1 MFAGMISLMLGA
13 AFVATLLIQIE
24 ERTWHKLS
32 PVETLVM
39 AAPLLVLYI
48 WWQSRVVP
56 LFCRFRLAS
65 SSEVLNFPI
74 SLAESQ
80 KQ

>member
-1 MFAGMISLMLGA
+1 MMLGGVL
-13 AFVATLLIQIE
+13 VATMLIQIE

-32 PVETLVM
+32 PVVTLVM
-39 AAPLLVLYI
+39 AAPLAVLYI
-48 WWQSRVVP
+48 WWQGRVVP